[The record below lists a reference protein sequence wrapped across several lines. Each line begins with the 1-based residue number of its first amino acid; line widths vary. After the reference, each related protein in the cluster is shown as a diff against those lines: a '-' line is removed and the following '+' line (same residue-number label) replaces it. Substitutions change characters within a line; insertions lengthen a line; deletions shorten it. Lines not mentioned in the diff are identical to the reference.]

1 MARAY
6 LNARL
11 LDPASGLDTVGGLI
25 VEDGAIA
32 DLGPSVTT
40 DALADDMSKIDC
52 GGACLAPGLV
62 DIRVR
67 VGEPGEAHK
76 ETIASASAA
85 AAAGGVTALAC
96 LPDGPEPIDRRAG
109 LEYVARRAREIKST
123 KIFAYACVTRGA
135 EGRELAEMGLL
146 AEAGAVAFSD
156 GRHAVSD
163 ALVMSRALAYA
174 GALGKTI
181 AQHPEEPR
189 LASEG
194 VMNAGEI
201 ATRLGLS
208 GIPRQAEAMMIE
220 RDLRLVELTGARYH
234 VAHVSTAESVD
245 ILRQAKCR
253 GLPVTCD
260 TAPPYFALTE
270 IDVGDYRTFA
280 RLSPPLRSDADRQ
293 AVVEG
298 VADGTIDIIA
308 SDHWPQD
315 VESKRLPFAL
325 AEPGIVG
332 LETLLPLTLELVH
345 RGQVPLMQALAALTC
360 RPADLIGH
368 TLGRLAKGVP
378 ADLVLFDLDRP
389 GRIEVDRFRS
399 KSKNSPF
406 DGRPVSGAVLA
417 TIVDGRPVYQAEGFG

>member
-1 MARAY
+1 MRQAF

-11 LDPASGLDTVGGLI
+11 LDPSSGRDQIGGLI
-25 VEDGAIA
+25 VDNARIA
-32 DLGPSVTT
+32 DIGPEITA
-40 DALADDMSKIDC
+40 DGLADDIRRIDC

-85 AAAGGVTALAC
+85 AAVGGVTALAC
-96 LPDGPEPIDRRAG
+96 LPDGPEPIDGMIG
-109 LEYVARRAREIKST
+109 LEFIARRAREIKAT
-123 KIFAYACVTRGA
+123 KIYAFACVTRAA

-146 AEAGAVAFSD
+146 AEAGAVAFTD
-156 GRHAVSD
+156 GRHAVAD

-174 GALGKTI
+174 KALGKPI
-181 AQHPEEPR
+181 VQHPEEPR
-189 LASEG
+189 LAADG
-194 VMNAGEI
+194 VMNAGELS
-201 ATRLGLS
+201 TRLGLA

-220 RDLRLVELTGARYH
+220 RDLRLVELTGAPYH
-234 VAHVSTAESVD
+234 VAHVSTAESVA
-245 ILRQAKCR
+245 ILRRAKR
-253 GLPVTCD
+253 HGLPVTCD

-270 IDVGDYRTFA
+270 TDVGDYRTFA
-280 RLSPPLRSDADRQ
+280 KLSPPLRGDGDRR

-298 VADGTIDIIA
+298 LADGTIDIIA

-332 LETLLPLTLELVH
+332 LETLLALTLELVH
-345 RGQVPLMQALAALTC
+345 RDQVPLMRALAALTH
-360 RPADLIGH
+360 RPAGLIGQDLGTLAKGASADLI
-368 TLGRLAKGVP
+368 
-378 ADLVLFDLDRP
+378 LFDLDRP
-389 GRIEVDRFRS
+389 SRIDVDGFRS

-406 DGRPVSGAVLA
+406 DGRPVSGTVLA
-417 TIVDGRPVYQAEGFG
+417 TIVDGRTVFQAEGSD